1 MNSSSKNPNRE
12 QMNREKRRSEQL
24 RANLARRKQQAR
36 SRRAGAADERD
47 EGIVAASEKPSGPSQ
62 GDHD

>member
-1 MNSSSKNPNRE
+1 MPSSPKNPNLE
-12 QMNREKRRSEQL
+12 QLNREKRRSEQL

-47 EGIVAASEKPSGPSQ
+47 DGIIAASDNPPAPAGKNRE
-62 GDHD
+62 